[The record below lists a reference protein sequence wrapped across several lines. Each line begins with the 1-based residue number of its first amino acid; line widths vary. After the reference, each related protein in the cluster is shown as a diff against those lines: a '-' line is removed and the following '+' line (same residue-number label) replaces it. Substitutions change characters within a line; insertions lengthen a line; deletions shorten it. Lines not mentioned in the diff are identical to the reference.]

1 MKRSELEALDKADLV
16 ALAER
21 QAERIAELEAR
32 LSGVDGRL
40 EELERRTMRGAAP
53 FAREDA
59 KRARSP
65 KRPGRK
71 GGHDGAFRIRPDDDD
86 VGRWIDVPLERCP
99 GCGAALDPA
108 SDEVFDQTI
117 IDAPP
122 AAPSMPRPRHRR
134 SSA

>member
-21 QAERIAELEAR
+21 QAGRIAELEAR
-32 LSGVDGRL
+32 LSGMDGRL

-65 KRPGRK
+65 KRSGRK
-71 GGHDGAFRIRPDDDD
+71 GRPLHDRR
-86 VGRWIDVPLERCP
+86 VVPGLQ
-99 GCGAALDPA
+99 GITALCFGWF
-108 SDEVFDQTI
+108 S
-117 IDAPP
+117 APWL
-122 AAPSMPRPRHRR
+122 SVVVLLLILR
-134 SSA
+134 SEAWVLG